1 MRHFTF
7 PDILVTLLA
16 VASWILV
23 TLMAWAI
30 FATSRSKECPVSH
43 NNLLSTKPPTMLAT
57 NLVHDPSLKD
67 GAHRG

>member
-1 MRHFTF
+1 MHSRSPASPEEADQVRHFTF

-30 FATSRSKECPVSH
+30 FATS
-43 NNLLSTKPPTMLAT
+43 
-57 NLVHDPSLKD
+57 
-67 GAHRG
+67 